1 MAQQNDIPTEPLPTE
16 GQAALVDEAT
26 NIPVFGK
33 A

>member
-1 MAQQNDIPTEPLPTE
+1 MVQQNDIPTAPLPTE

-26 NIPVFGK
+26 DIPIFGK